1 MKMVGVL
8 LAGLVLSL
16 TSLSAVSY
24 DTNYSLHGVRSSF
37 LFGKILGSTSYKY
50 NTSLMYLSK
59 TWNNQERLTFI
70 QRIKNNGDTHIDV
83 YARAS
88 SGVLPGGVVDKNE
101 NLYAKLKQL
110 NDNGIK
116 PVLWMTGEQ
125 RHGDYKASQAEHEAF
140 FSKTITQSDSQVA
153 AYVVGLEADEYW
165 DAQTVNH
172 YVNFIKA
179 RTNKPVAVHLAPGV
193 GGYKKDINYYKN
205 ADYIFLQIGDHL
217 TGDYVA
223 DTELAKRMLNE
234 ALQLGIPVVANEYSL
249 YSESAKAKA
258 LGDLMCQ
265 MGAIGTGNG
274 RNITF
279 CGAEE
284 VAKKKDYTGETLAV
298 LGIAAVAVGA
308 YFLHTNYDFAL
319 KFDATDNWQSYG
331 TSKSFALT
339 DSLNFD
345 TSLVHQVTNNLNN
358 NRIFF
363 GFSGTF

>member
-1 MKMVGVL
+1 
-8 LAGLVLSL
+8 
-16 TSLSAVSY
+16 
-24 DTNYSLHGVRSSF
+24 
-37 LFGKILGSTSYKY
+37 
-50 NTSLMYLSK
+50 
-59 TWNNQERLTFI
+59 
-70 QRIKNNGDTHIDV
+70 
-83 YARAS
+83 
-88 SGVLPGGVVDKNE
+88 
-101 NLYAKLKQL
+101 
-110 NDNGIK
+110 
-116 PVLWMTGEQ
+116 
-125 RHGDYKASQAEHEAF
+125 
-140 FSKTITQSDSQVA
+140 
-153 AYVVGLEADEYW
+153 
-165 DAQTVNH
+165 
-172 YVNFIKA
+172 
-179 RTNKPVAVHLAPGV
+179 
-193 GGYKKDINYYKN
+193 
-205 ADYIFLQIGDHL
+205 
-217 TGDYVA
+217 
-223 DTELAKRMLNE
+223 MLNE

-258 LGDLMCQ
+258 LGALMCQ